1 MRSSQEVTII
11 SIVYYE
17 NTFNESQLLHLLVFS
32 LSSLSSS
39 FNVYS
44 NSDDIRL
51 ALMLTKKFEW
61 F

>member
-17 NTFNESQLLHLLVFS
+17 NTFNESQLLYLQLLS
-32 LSSLSSS
+32 LSSLSSC
-39 FNVYS
+39 FNFYS
-44 NSDDIRL
+44 NSGDIRL
-51 ALMLTKKFEW
+51 ALMLIKELEW